1 MLPGFCAAE
10 LAGDPDGNTHEYF
23 AALDVVLNE
32 TDCPAVMVTSDA
44 GAAIVPRGGVVLYGV
59 S

>member
-44 GAAIVPRGGVVLYGV
+44 GAAIVPRGGVVL
-59 S
+59 